1 MLQELLNFGLGVK
14 YPDIVDG
21 YSIYINGDVNTEY
34 VFINPQKSLSCE
46 CIGKLY
52 KSYFKIF
59 FDYKSYLDDFTRL
72 DGFEDYSDIFSF
84 DDKKKIL
91 IFTIFYIISIK
102 NKDIF
107 IKYDTKDDITFY
119 NRHKQ
124 KSLIIDFQNIIP
136 EKFIGDRPYLNSN
149 DRFLNKYLKYK
160 TKYIKLKQNQ
170 SY

>member
-1 MLQELLNFGLGVK
+1 MDDFNR
-14 YPDIVDG
+14 
-21 YSIYINGDVNTEY
+21 
-34 VFINPQKSLSCE
+34 
-46 CIGKLY
+46 
-52 KSYFKIF
+52 
-59 FDYKSYLDDFTRL
+59 LDD
-72 DGFEDYSDIFSF
+72 FEDYSDIFSF

-107 IKYDTKDDITFY
+107 IKYDTEDDITFY

-124 KSLIIDFQNIIP
+124 KSLIIDFNNIIP